1 MHKIQQMR
9 KLIMI
14 PLLLALIICK
24 AEASPKL
31 ITSIGIDK
39 INVVDEN
46 LSVPSDINY
55 SLSYGLINA
64 KKGFSYSITT
74 NRGLEQVNKSTVRIN
89 SNNSYAILKTK
100 VTSDVLTLGYN
111 KKRSIYSFNLMN
123 VKKISKLHE
132 TKTEKNA
139 IMYGLSYSY
148 ILTKDIIVTATAIAP
163 NHGMGVRSGGILTI
177 GYVW

>member
-1 MHKIQQMR
+1 MR

-14 PLLLALIICK
+14 PLLIALIISK

-31 ITSIGIDK
+31 ITSIGINK

-64 KKGFSYSITT
+64 KKGFSYSLTT
-74 NRGLEQVNKSTVRIN
+74 NRGLEQVNKSTAKIN
-89 SNNSYAILKTK
+89 SNNGYATLKTRI
-100 VTSDVLTLGYN
+100 TSDVLTLGYN

-123 VKKISKLHE
+123 VKKISKLNE
-132 TKTEKNA
+132 TKQEKNA
-139 IMYGLSYSY
+139 IMYGLSYSH

-163 NHGMGVRSGGILTI
+163 NHGMGVRSGGILTV
-177 GYVW
+177 GYIW